1 MLVMNRFCILSF
13 YCIAL
18 NFMGIYAQAQTQRG
32 PQQLFTLLESSQTG
46 IHFNNRLDE
55 NTERNILLYDNFYGG
70 AGVGIGDFNQDG
82 LEDIYFAGNLV
93 DGKLYLNTGNLVF
106 EDVSASSGLVND
118 GGWTTGVTVAD
129 VNNDGWPDIYL
140 SRELYDE
147 KPDLRR
153 NLLYINNG
161 DATFTESAEQYGV
174 ADQQR
179 TRHASFFDY
188 NKDGFLD
195 LILLTQ
201 PPNPGSYSKYAG
213 ANLLRPEYHIKLYKN
228 RGGNSFVEVSSLAG
242 VARSGYPNA
251 VSTSDFNNDGWTDF
265 YIANDFDAPDFLFI
279 NNQDGTFTNIIDEAM
294 NHISFYS
301 MGVDVADINNDG
313 ELDIFTVDMAAE
325 DNYRSKAN
333 MSGMNPDAF
342 WKVVDDG
349 GHYQYMY
356 NTFQLANGNGT
367 YSDAAQLFGMAKTDW
382 SWSNLIAD
390 FDNDGLKDTYIS
402 NGLLRDI
409 RNTDAD
415 KKVAKYVAEALQNYA
430 VEHPNDDSEVSV
442 WDVVELDH
450 ILELIPSQP
459 LKNYAFKNKG
469 DLEFDK
475 VTEEWGLDQESF
487 SNGAAYADLD
497 NDGDLDLVVNNI
509 NAEAFI
515 YQNNAEH
522 LANSNYFRVKL
533 TSKDHKPVL
542 GSRIRAYNAGNAQLV
557 ETTNVRGIYSTS
569 EQTAHFGLGAGTKL
583 DSLVVI
589 WPNSKKTILQNVPG
603 NQELTL
609 VMEDAE
615 EIVEPVVNKNESVL
629 FEETEATP
637 VQLVHIENE
646 YDDYSNQVLLPH
658 KMSQFGPA
666 LAKGDVN
673 NDGLEDLYFGG
684 ASGYAPQLLVQ
695 DQSGTF
701 TATNTDFWDKE
712 NAFEDV
718 DALFFDVDGDG
729 FQDLYVV
736 SGGNEYPVND
746 FHYVDRIY
754 LNDGKGN
761 FKKGAIQNIGRDS
774 GSAVKA
780 MDYDNDGDIDLFVGG
795 RHWPHQY
802 PMPASSML
810 LVNENGRLI
819 NKTKELAP
827 ELENIGMIT
836 DALWEDI
843 DGDDDF
849 DLILVGEWMPVTVFV
864 NNDGVLEKQAVADL
878 EHTTGWWYAIEK
890 GDFDQDG
897 DMDFIAGNMGLNYK
911 YQTTPDEP
919 FDIYYNDFDGNG
931 SYDIVLGYHDEDKHF
946 PLRGFSCS
954 SQQIPGL
961 KAEIKQYDIFASLEL
976 DDIYGEKKLDKSLH
990 YVADTFASVYIE
1002 NKGAGNFE
1010 VHPLP
1015 RIAQLSSINDILVKD
1030 FNADGNLDALVVGN
1044 LFVSEIETPRNDAGT
1059 GILMLGDGK
1068 GNFETLS
1075 VTQSGFFANEDA
1087 KKIAEIK
1094 VGENQFIVVANN
1106 NDKAQW
1112 FKVKNTSVQKAL
1124 TNR

>member
-1 MLVMNRFCILSF
+1 MLFMNRFCTLSF

-18 NFMGIYAQAQTQRG
+18 IFNGIFIHAQTLTEQVE
-32 PQQLFTLLESSQTG
+32 QFNLLESSKTG
-46 IHFNNRLDE
+46 IHFNNLLDE

-82 LEDIYFAGNLV
+82 LQDIYFAGNLV
-93 DGKLYLNTGNLVF
+93 DGKLYLNTGNLKF
-106 EDVSASSGLVND
+106 EDASANSGLVHD

-147 KPDLRR
+147 KPELRR

-201 PPNPGSYSKYAG
+201 PPNPGSYSRYSG
-213 ANLLRPEYHIKLYKN
+213 TNLLRPEYHIKLYKN

-242 VARSGYPNA
+242 VAKSGYPNA
-251 VSTSDFNNDGWTDF
+251 VSTSDFNNDGWTDI
-265 YIANDFDAPDFLFI
+265 YVANDFDAPDFLFI
-279 NNQDGTFTNIIDEAM
+279 NNQDGTFTNVIDEAM

-301 MGVDVADINNDG
+301 MGVDVADVNNDG

-342 WKVVDDG
+342 WKVVNDG

-356 NTFQLANGNGT
+356 NTFQLSNGNGT
-367 YSDAAQLFGMAKTDW
+367 YSDVAPLFGMAKTDW

-430 VEHPNDDSEVSV
+430 TEHPDDNSEVSV
-442 WDVVELDH
+442 WDVVELDR

-459 LKNYAFKNKG
+459 LKNYAYKNKG
-469 DLEFDK
+469 DLKFAK
-475 VTEEWGLDQESF
+475 VTEAWGLDEESF

-509 NAEAFI
+509 NAEAFV
-515 YQNNAEH
+515 YRNNAEQ
-522 LANSNYFRVKL
+522 LKNSNYLRVKL
-533 TSKDHKPVL
+533 TSNAHKPVL
-542 GSRIRAYNAGNAQLV
+542 GSRIVAYNSGQSQLL

-569 EQTAHFGLGAGTKL
+569 EQTAHFGLGAASGL

-589 WPNSKKTILQNVPG
+589 WPNSQKTTVRNLPA
-603 NQELTL
+603 NQQLTL
-609 VMEDAE
+609 VMEEADSVSA
-615 EIVEPVVNKNESVL
+615 PVADLKDSTL
-629 FEETEATP
+629 FEKIEGAP
-637 VQLVHIENE
+637 IQLVHTEND
-646 YDDYSNQVLLPH
+646 YDDYTNQVLLPH

-666 LAKGDVN
+666 LARGDVN
-673 NDGLEDLYFGG
+673 NDGLEDMFFGG
-684 ASGYAPQLLVQ
+684 ASGYAPQLFIQ
-695 DQSGTF
+695 DEEGKFESIN
-701 TATNTDFWDKE
+701 ADFWDKE

-718 DALFFDVDGDG
+718 DALFLDLDGDG

-754 LNDGKGN
+754 LNDGTGN
-761 FKKGAIQNIGRDS
+761 FKKGAIQDIGRDS

-780 MDYDNDGDIDLFVGG
+780 TDYDNDGDIDLFVGG

-802 PMPASSML
+802 PLPASSML
-810 LVNENGRLI
+810 LVNENNRLV

-827 ELENIGMIT
+827 GLENIGMVT
-836 DALWEDI
+836 DAVWSDV
-843 DGDDDF
+843 DGDGDS
-849 DLILVGEWMPVTVFV
+849 DLMLVGEWMPITVFI
-864 NNDGVLEKQAVADL
+864 NRNGTLERTDMSGLEKS
-878 EHTTGWWYAIEK
+878 TGWWFAVEA
-890 GDFDQDG
+890 GDFDRDG
-897 DMDFIAGNMGLNYK
+897 DTDFIVGNLGLNYK
-911 YQTTPDEP
+911 YQTSPQEP

-931 SYDIVLGYHDEDKHF
+931 SYDIVLSYHDDDKHF

-976 DDIYGEKKLDKSLH
+976 DAIYGEKKLDKSLH
-990 YVADTFASVYIE
+990 YVADTFASVYLD
-1002 NKGAGNFE
+1002 NTGDGSFE
-1010 VHPLP
+1010 MHELP
-1015 RIAQLSSINDILVKD
+1015 RMAQLSSINDLLVED
-1030 FNADGNLDALVVGN
+1030 FNSDGNLDVLAVGN

-1059 GILMLGDGK
+1059 GLMLLGDGA
-1068 GNFETLS
+1068 GGFEPVS
-1075 VTQSGFFANEDA
+1075 VLDSGFFANRDA
-1087 KKIAEIK
+1087 KKITEMQIGK
-1094 VGENQFIVVANN
+1094 ERYILVANN
-1106 NDKAQW
+1106 NAAVQW
-1112 FKVKNTSVQKAL
+1112 FKVKNNQTQKSL

>member
-1 MLVMNRFCILSF
+1 MNRFCTLSF

-18 NFMGIYAQAQTQRG
+18 IFNGIHAQTLTEQVK
-32 PQQLFTLLESSQTG
+32 QFTLLESSKTG
-46 IHFNNRLDE
+46 IHFNNLLDE

-70 AGVGIGDFNQDG
+70 AGVGVGDFNQDG
-82 LEDIYFAGNLV
+82 LQDIYFAGNLV
-93 DGKLYLNTGNLVF
+93 NGKLYLNTGNLKF
-106 EDVSASSGLVND
+106 EDASANSGLVHD

-147 KPDLRR
+147 KPELRR

-201 PPNPGSYSKYAG
+201 PPNPGSYSKYSG
-213 ANLLRPEYHIKLYKN
+213 TNLLRPEYHIKLYKN

-242 VARSGYPNA
+242 VAKSGYPNA
-251 VSTSDFNNDGWTDF
+251 VSTSDFNNDGWTDI
-265 YIANDFDAPDFLFI
+265 YVANDFDAPDFLFI
-279 NNQDGTFTNIIDEAM
+279 NNQDGTFSNVIDEAM

-301 MGVDVADINNDG
+301 MGVDVADVNNDG

-342 WKVVDDG
+342 WKVVNDG

-356 NTFQLANGNGT
+356 NTFQLSNGNGT
-367 YSDAAQLFGMAKTDW
+367 YSDVAQLFGMAKTDW

-430 VEHPNDDSEVSV
+430 AEHPDDNSEVSV

-459 LKNYAFKNKG
+459 LKNYAYKNKG
-469 DLEFDK
+469 DLKFDK
-475 VTEEWGLDQESF
+475 VTEAWGLDEESF

-509 NAEAFI
+509 NAEAFV
-515 YQNNAEH
+515 YRNNAEQ
-522 LANSNYFRVKL
+522 LKNTNYLRVKL
-533 TSKDHKPVL
+533 TSNAHKPVL
-542 GSRIRAYNAGNAQLV
+542 GSRIVAYNPGQSQLL

-569 EQTAHFGLGAGTKL
+569 EQTAHFGLGAASGL

-589 WPNSKKTILQNVPG
+589 WPNSQKTTLRNLPA
-603 NQELTL
+603 NQQLTL
-609 VMEDAE
+609 VMEEADG
-615 EIVEPVVNKNESVL
+615 VLEPVADLKDSTL
-629 FEETEATP
+629 FEKIEGAP
-637 VQLVHIENE
+637 IQLVHTEND
-646 YDDYSNQVLLPH
+646 YDDYINQVLLPH

-673 NDGLEDLYFGG
+673 NDGLEDMFFGG
-684 ASGYAPQLLVQ
+684 ASGYAPRLFIQ
-695 DQSGTF
+695 DEEGKFESVN
-701 TATNTDFWDKE
+701 ADFWDKE

-754 LNDGKGN
+754 LNDGTGN
-761 FKKGAIQNIGRDS
+761 FKKGAIQDIGRDS

-802 PMPASSML
+802 PLPASSML
-810 LVNENGRLI
+810 LVNENNRLV

-827 ELENIGMIT
+827 ELENIGMVT
-836 DALWEDI
+836 DAVWSDI
-843 DGDDDF
+843 DGDSDS
-849 DLILVGEWMPVTVFV
+849 DLMLVGEWMPITVFI
-864 NNDGVLEKQAVADL
+864 NRNGTLERTDMSGLEKS
-878 EHTTGWWYAIEK
+878 TGWWFAMES
-890 GDFDQDG
+890 GDFDRDG
-897 DMDFIAGNMGLNYK
+897 DMDFIVGNLGLNYK
-911 YQTTPDEP
+911 YQTSPQEP

-931 SYDIVLGYHDEDKHF
+931 SYDIVLSYHDDDKHF

-976 DDIYGEKKLDKSLH
+976 DAIYGEKKLDKSLH
-990 YVADTFASVYIE
+990 YVADTFASVYLE
-1002 NKGAGNFE
+1002 NTGDGSFE
-1010 VHPLP
+1010 MHELP
-1015 RIAQLSSINDILVKD
+1015 RMAQLSSINDLLVED
-1030 FNADGNLDALVVGN
+1030 FDSDGNLDVLAVGN

-1059 GILMLGDGK
+1059 GLMLLGDGA
-1068 GNFETLS
+1068 GGFEPVS
-1075 VTQSGFFANEDA
+1075 VLDSGFFANRDA
-1087 KKIAEIK
+1087 KKITEMQIGK
-1094 VGENQFIVVANN
+1094 ERYILVANN
-1106 NDKAQW
+1106 NAAVQW
-1112 FKVKNTSVQKAL
+1112 FKVKNNQTQKSL

>member
-1 MLVMNRFCILSF
+1 MLLMNRFCTLSF

-18 NFMGIYAQAQTQRG
+18 IFNGIHAQTLTEQVE
-32 PQQLFTLLESSQTG
+32 QFTLLESSKTG
-46 IHFNNRLDE
+46 IHFNNLLDE

-70 AGVGIGDFNQDG
+70 AGVGIGDFNLDG
-82 LEDIYFAGNLV
+82 LQDIYFAGNLV
-93 DGKLYLNTGNLVF
+93 DGKLYLNTGNLKF
-106 EDVSASSGLVND
+106 EDASANSGLVHD

-147 KPDLRR
+147 KPELRR

-201 PPNPGSYSKYAG
+201 PPNPGSYSRYSG
-213 ANLLRPEYHIKLYKN
+213 TNLLRPEYHIKLYKN

-242 VARSGYPNA
+242 VAKSGYPNA
-251 VSTSDFNNDGWTDF
+251 VSTSDFNNDGWTDI
-265 YIANDFDAPDFLFI
+265 YVANDFDAPDFLFI
-279 NNQDGTFTNIIDEAM
+279 NNQDGTFTNVIDEAM

-301 MGVDVADINNDG
+301 MGVDVADVNNDG

-342 WKVVDDG
+342 WKVVNDG

-356 NTFQLANGNGT
+356 NTFQLSNGNGT
-367 YSDAAQLFGMAKTDW
+367 YSDVAQLFGMAKTDW

-430 VEHPNDDSEVSV
+430 TEHPDDNSEVSV
-442 WDVVELDH
+442 WDVVELDR

-459 LKNYAFKNKG
+459 LKNYAYKNKG
-469 DLEFDK
+469 DLKFAK
-475 VTEEWGLDQESF
+475 VTEAWGLDQESF

-509 NAEAFI
+509 NAEAFV
-515 YQNNAEH
+515 YRNNAEQ
-522 LANSNYFRVKL
+522 LKNSNFLRVKL
-533 TSKDHKPVL
+533 TSNAHKPVL
-542 GSRIRAYNAGNAQLV
+542 GSRIVAYNSGQSQLL

-569 EQTAHFGLGAGTKL
+569 EQTAHFGLGAASGL

-589 WPNSKKTILQNVPG
+589 WPNSQKTTLRNLPA
-603 NQELTL
+603 NQQLTL
-609 VMEDAE
+609 VMEEADG
-615 EIVEPVVNKNESVL
+615 VLEPVADLEDSTL
-629 FEETEATP
+629 FEKIEGAP
-637 VQLVHIENE
+637 IQLVHTEND
-646 YDDYSNQVLLPH
+646 YDDYTNQVLLPH

-673 NDGLEDLYFGG
+673 NDGLEDMFFGG
-684 ASGYAPQLLVQ
+684 ASGYAPRLFIQEEEGKFE
-695 DQSGTF
+695 SIN
-701 TATNTDFWDKE
+701 ADFWNKE

-754 LNDGKGN
+754 LNDGTGN
-761 FKKGAIQNIGRDS
+761 FKKGAIQDIGRDS

-802 PMPASSML
+802 PLPASSML
-810 LVNENGRLI
+810 LVNENNRLV

-827 ELENIGMIT
+827 GLENIGMVT
-836 DALWEDI
+836 DAVWSDV
-843 DGDDDF
+843 DGDGDSDMM
-849 DLILVGEWMPVTVFV
+849 LVGEWMPIMVFI
-864 NNDGVLEKQAVADL
+864 NTNGILERTDMSGLEKS
-878 EHTTGWWYAIEK
+878 TGWWYAVEA
-890 GDFDQDG
+890 GDFDRDG
-897 DMDFIAGNMGLNYK
+897 DTDFIVGNLGLNYK
-911 YQTTPDEP
+911 YQTSPQEP

-931 SYDIVLGYHDEDKHF
+931 SYDIVLSYHDDDKHF

-976 DDIYGEKKLDKSLH
+976 DAIYGEKKLDKSLH
-990 YVADTFASVYIE
+990 YVADTFASVYLE
-1002 NKGAGNFE
+1002 NDGNGGFKMHE
-1010 VHPLP
+1010 LP
-1015 RIAQLSSINDILVKD
+1015 RMAQLSSINDLLVED
-1030 FNADGNLDALVVGN
+1030 FNSDGNLDVLAVGN

-1059 GILMLGDGK
+1059 GLMLLGDGA
-1068 GNFETLS
+1068 GGFEPVS
-1075 VTQSGFFANEDA
+1075 VLDSGFFANRDA
-1087 KKIAEIK
+1087 KKITEMQI
-1094 VGENQFIVVANN
+1094 GNERYILVANN
-1106 NDKAQW
+1106 NAAAQW
-1112 FKVKNTSVQKAL
+1112 FKVKNNQTQKSL